1 MTREELISSGLDVAD
16 SLIRYLAKEAMSG
29 EFMSSYIANRD
40 KQSEVIQKQESMLQ
54 EMMQS
59 SENMQEKTKE
69 ISANAN
75 QNIERL
81 GKIYA
86 SIEELRGSVTKI
98 ENEHKKYASQFQTL
112 IEQTNSIS
120 KLANAIQNI
129 SDQTNLLSFNAS
141 IEAAHAG
148 KAGAGFRIIANEVK
162 RLSAGIKQTTEKI
175 LQDVG
180 KLKVSI
186 NDMEEGTRKNAES
199 LSSLSGE
206 ASETLERFDRMRNLN
221 KANNENVEH
230 IGESISESAE
240 FIKSVIH
247 NVHKSEKLNE
257 QTVQLFTDCAS
268 KNQMLF
274 NDLYSFCYEIKAIL
288 KDL

>member
-206 ASETLERFDRMRNLN
+206 AGETLERFNRMRNLN

>member
-186 NDMEEGTRKNAES
+186 NDMEEGTKKNAES

>member
-1 MTREELISSGLDVAD
+1 MTKEELISSGLDVAD

-112 IEQTNSIS
+112 IEQTNNIS

-221 KANNENVEH
+221 NANNENVEH

>member
-206 ASETLERFDRMRNLN
+206 ARETLERFDRMRNLN
-221 KANNENVEH
+221 NANNENVEH

>member
-1 MTREELISSGLDVAD
+1 MTKEELISSGLDVAD

-129 SDQTNLLSFNAS
+129 SEQTNLLSFNAS

-186 NDMEEGTRKNAES
+186 NDMEEGTKKNAES

-206 ASETLERFDRMRNLN
+206 AGETLERFDRMRNLN

>member
-1 MTREELISSGLDVAD
+1 MTKEELISSGLDVAD

-206 ASETLERFDRMRNLN
+206 AGETLERFDRMRNLN

>member
-112 IEQTNSIS
+112 IEQTNNIS